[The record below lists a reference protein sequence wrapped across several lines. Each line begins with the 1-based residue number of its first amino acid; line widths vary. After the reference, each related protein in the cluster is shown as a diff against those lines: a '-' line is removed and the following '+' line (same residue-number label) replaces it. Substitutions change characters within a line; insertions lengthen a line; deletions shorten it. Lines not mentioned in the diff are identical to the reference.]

1 VFAVGEFR
9 ALWTAEVLSIA
20 GDQLARVALTLL
32 VYERT
37 RSAVLAAVSFAAR
50 VVPIFA
56 GGILL
61 AGLADRFPRRRLM
74 IACDL
79 VRMVLVIVMTVPRTP
94 VAVLIVLLFVI
105 TALGP
110 PFASARM
117 GIYADVLAGDRYV
130 VGNAVTLT
138 TFQLAQVLGF
148 AVGGAI
154 VAAVGVRT
162 ALVTDA
168 ATFACSAL
176 ITRTWVRARPAA
188 RDTGTGGTHLAGI
201 AEGTRLAFQVGTL
214 RTPMLFGWL
223 AAFYNVPEGVVAP
236 LASTLGGGSVTA
248 GYILAAGALGA
259 SVGAIAFTRLVPPSV
274 RLRWLRPLAIG
285 SCGALAFFAL
295 GPALPAALIILFASG
310 VFDCFQVAASSA
322 FVQAAPMEYRSQ
334 VFGIAQAG
342 MSLGQGTAMV
352 LAGTAVQAHVH
363 VTAVIAASGVLG
375 TLVAAVIPAYRAR
388 HA

>member
-1 VFAVGEFR
+1 
-9 ALWTAEVLSIA
+9 
-20 GDQLARVALTLL
+20 
-32 VYERT
+32 
-37 RSAVLAAVSFAAR
+37 
-50 VVPIFA
+50 
-56 GGILL
+56 
-61 AGLADRFPRRRLM
+61 
-74 IACDL
+74 
-79 VRMVLVIVMTVPRTP
+79 
-94 VAVLIVLLFVI
+94 
-105 TALGP
+105 
-110 PFASARM
+110 
-117 GIYADVLAGDRYV
+117 
-130 VGNAVTLT
+130 
-138 TFQLAQVLGF
+138 
-148 AVGGAI
+148 
-154 VAAVGVRT
+154 
-162 ALVTDA
+162 
-168 ATFACSAL
+168 
-176 ITRTWVRARPAA
+176 
-188 RDTGTGGTHLAGI
+188 
-201 AEGTRLAFQVGTL
+201 
-214 RTPMLFGWL
+214 MLFGWL